1 MLDKLGGMYYNKF
14 IKRKGENKMLLIIM
28 FAVLAL
34 AWVGVAIYCLLKD
47 CYRDSFICVTI
58 AVILIGIIDILDKL
72 G

>member
-1 MLDKLGGMYYNKF
+1 
-14 IKRKGENKMLLIIM
+14 MLLIIM
-28 FAVLAL
+28 FAMFAL

-58 AVILIGIIDILDKL
+58 TVILIGIIDILDKL